1 MNKNLFK
8 TFAIAAI
15 AVLAG
20 ACAKENEQLAG
31 PSNVTFEVSTPKI
44 ATKAIGDGMTA
55 TELYYQVFDADGK
68 VIEGLGVQNKDFVSG
83 KTTVSF
89 QLIKDQTYNIIFW
102 AQTVEAGYYTI
113 DGTEGLKKI
122 TANYEGKKSNDENFD
137 AFYAVE
143 KALTIN
149 GPITKTVTLKR
160 PFAQIN
166 IATAAVLKAGNTE
179 VNVNFAG
186 ATSSVTVKG
195 VPTVFSPLTDE
206 FSSSVD
212 AQFAS
217 ATIPEG
223 NFPVTGSTDTYKYLA
238 VNYVFAPVDGTIYD
252 VEAAF
257 NVDGKDVTVKVP
269 SAPAKRN
276 YRTNIYGNLLTAT
289 ADFNVVIDPGF
300 ETPDINVESVKV
312 SSVKA
317 ANEAFAAGKT
327 NVSITAVEDDDPA
340 EIVLPKTQ
348 DAVGIVIP
356 ATTKALKLVYAAGA
370 ADTEKPKNVSIDAK
384 DIASLTIETPA
395 SHVELNGTTY
405 SKVTATTSDNTLVVG
420 KDVTVENLVI
430 LGGSVEIYGKVVTL
444 TNNNNCAIKLWSV
457 GDKESWKKAYD
468 ANAQTIELSAD
479 IKDFNEVI
487 LIGRDL
493 TINGEGHEIWNTAN
507 RVVRITAKANVDF
520 YDLKLVSKSNAKEDK
535 RCVSFDNTSS
545 GSKVLFDN
553 CSLSADY
560 YCINL
565 TPSSDQEITIR
576 NATVAAGWAAINC
589 FANNANFIIENS
601 ILKGIN
607 DKAESSWNNFAT
619 IVFDGNGYNGT
630 PVSEQGSGNELS
642 IRNSTI
648 FAHSES
654 KNNQAWFSAQYGA
667 QGNVVK
673 VDGATKII
681 DTDGSDQTDNIV
693 TGLNYVIDGKNEEQ
707 KYVSTNKIYINGS
720 LWARTIYSQ
729 EDFAAEIATEGV
741 SLVKLGAG
749 TEYTLQDIVADG
761 ITIESEENA
770 VINIPAAVKGK
781 SATFRGVTLKSP
793 NTNYT
798 GIQHATAIK
807 YENCVIE
814 GQPFSY
820 AANAVFEKCTFNQT
834 SPGAYNIWTYGS
846 EEITF
851 NNCVFNCAGKG
862 VLVYKENGTVWFKAT
877 FNDCKFIASAPV
889 AGKAA
894 IEIDS
899 SLNPYEVYINNCTS
913 EGFDNGTKSGN
924 SLWNNKRG
932 DATNLKVVVDS
943 VPQTL
948 N

>member
-8 TFAIAAI
+8 TFAIAAM

-31 PSNVTFEVSTPKI
+31 PSNVTFEVSTPEI

-55 TELYYQVFDADGK
+55 TKLYYQVFDVDGK
-68 VIEGLGVQNKDFVSG
+68 VIEGLGVQNKDLESG

-89 QLIKDQTYNIIFW
+89 QLIKDQTYNFVFW
-102 AQTVEAGYYTI
+102 AQTAETGYYTVT
-113 DGTEGLKKI
+113 DLRTI

-137 AFYAVE
+137 AFFAVE

-166 IATAAVLKAGNTE
+166 IATTDVLKAGETTSK
-179 VNVNFAG
+179 VKFDG
-186 ATSSVTVKG
+186 AMSAVKVKG
-195 VPTVFSPLTDE
+195 VPTVFSPLTDG
-206 FSSSVD
+206 FSKSADVE
-212 AQFAS
+212 FAS
-217 ATIPEG
+217 AAIPGGDFTI
-223 NFPVTGSTDTYKYLA
+223 TGSTDTYKHMA
-238 VNYVFAPVDGTIYD
+238 VNYVFAPVDGTVYD
-252 VEAAF
+252 VEASLK
-257 NVDGKDVTVKVP
+257 VEGKDVVVKVP

-300 ETPDINVESVKV
+300 
-312 SSVKA
+312 
-317 ANEAFAAGKT
+317 AGEE
-327 NVSITAVEDDDPA
+327 NMEMWD
-340 EIVLPKTQ
+340 
-348 DAVGIVIP
+348 
-356 ATTKALKLVYAAGA
+356 GA
-370 ADTEKPKNVSIDAK
+370 ADAVTEVDGVYEIKNAAQLAWVSQQVN
-384 DIASLTIETPA
+384 S
-395 SHVELNGTTY
+395 G
-405 SKVTATTSDNTLVVG
+405 ATTFSGKTVKLV
-420 KDVTVENLVI
+420 DDI
-430 LGGSVEIYGKVVTL
+430 YLGGKSWTPIGNVVSVP
-444 TNNNNCAIKLWSV
+444 SV
-457 GDKESWKKAYD
+457 AFHG
-468 ANAQTIELSAD
+468 T
-479 IKDFNEVI
+479 
-487 LIGRDL
+487 
-493 TINGEGHEIWNTAN
+493 
-507 RVVRITAKANVDF
+507 
-520 YDLKLVSKSNAKEDK
+520 
-535 RCVSFDNTSS
+535 
-545 GSKVLFDN
+545 
-553 CSLSADY
+553 
-560 YCINL
+560 
-565 TPSSDQEITIR
+565 
-576 NATVAAGWAAINC
+576 
-589 FANNANFIIENS
+589 
-601 ILKGIN
+601 
-607 DKAESSWNNFAT
+607 
-619 IVFDGNGYNGT
+619 FDGNGKTIHDLNASDNT
-630 PVSEQGSGNELS
+630 PNY
-642 IRNSTI
+642 ST
-648 FAHSES
+648 A
-654 KNNQAWFSAQYGA
+654 
-667 QGNVVK
+667 
-673 VDGATKII
+673 
-681 DTDGSDQTDNIV
+681 
-693 TGLNYVIDGKNEEQ
+693 GLF
-707 KYVSTNKIYINGS
+707 GS
-720 LWARTIYSQ
+720 LVSATIK
-729 EDFAAEIATEGV
+729 D
-741 SLVKLGAG
+741 L
-749 TEYTLQDIVADG
+749 
-761 ITIESEENA
+761 TIENA
-770 VINIPAAVKGK
+770 VVKGNHYAGVICGYSEGESKILNCAVSNVSVTSAPELIEAAWDNGDKVGGIAGYIVSAEVTGCTVENAAIQGYRDLGGIVGYANTTSKVTGNALKGTVTITVDKSHNYKEYTSDAQYDANPYVGEK
-781 SATFRGVTLKSP
+781 SAEATVSDNTGEAVILYPTAIVSTKEAFNTEIGKANSTVVLAAGTYDMPSTVGDGVSIIGTDASTSVLTLNSAVAWHGVNATLKNITVKSP

-834 SPGAYNIWTYGS
+834 SPDAYNIWTYGS